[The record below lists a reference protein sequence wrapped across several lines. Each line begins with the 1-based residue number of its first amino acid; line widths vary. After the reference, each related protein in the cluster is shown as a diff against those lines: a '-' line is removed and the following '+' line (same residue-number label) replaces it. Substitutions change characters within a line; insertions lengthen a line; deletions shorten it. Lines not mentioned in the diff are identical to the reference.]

1 MPPSLNLLRRSETF
15 GVLAFLFRQ
24 VCQNTIPRVSTRVLR
39 KDFVLAEVFYF
50 DLLSDFEQSFSGNCL
65 KRREHACQSCFQ
77 CVRNYNLR
85 AKQNFNNLLER
96 KKLRKEKWRKKF
108 LLETKQNSVFFS
120 QLERKLFGFFE
131 KKVQQGFQNCILGV
145 PLSFLRKSFSSKQLF
160 PHLLFRF
167 LAKRFIT
174 FVEKQSNIVVRTS
187 FDESRDI
194 VWRKTIFYWRR

>member
-108 LLETKQNSVFFS
+108 YWKQNKILFFFRSWNENCSVF
-120 QLERKLFGFFE
+120 LRRKFNRAF
-131 KKVQQGFQNCILGV
+131 
-145 PLSFLRKSFSSKQLF
+145 
-160 PHLLFRF
+160 
-167 LAKRFIT
+167 
-174 FVEKQSNIVVRTS
+174 
-187 FDESRDI
+187 
-194 VWRKTIFYWRR
+194 KTAF